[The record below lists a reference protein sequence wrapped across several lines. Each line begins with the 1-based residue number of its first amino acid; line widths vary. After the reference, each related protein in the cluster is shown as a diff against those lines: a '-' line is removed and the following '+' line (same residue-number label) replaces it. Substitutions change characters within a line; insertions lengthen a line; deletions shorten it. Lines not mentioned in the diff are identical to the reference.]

1 MEFLK
6 NLEFLLQENNMS
18 RAELARKIG
27 IAPSTVNA
35 WYNKSCDGVSLKTL
49 KDIAS
54 YFNVTLETLVN
65 SQNIQEIYFTEK
77 EYTKEELHMISQFG
91 RFLKESRKGE

>member
-6 NLEFLLQENNMS
+6 NLEFLLNENNMS

-35 WYNKSCDGVSLKTL
+35 WFNKSCDGVSLKTL
-49 KDIAS
+49 KDIAN

-77 EYTKEELHMISQFG
+77 EYTKEELQLISRFG
-91 RFLKESRKGE
+91 RLLKESRK

>member
-1 MEFLK
+1 
-6 NLEFLLQENNMS
+6 MS

-49 KDIAS
+49 KDIAN

-77 EYTKEELHMISQFG
+77 EYTKEELRMISQFG
-91 RFLKESRKGE
+91 RFLKESRKDG

>member
-49 KDIAS
+49 KDIAN

-77 EYTKEELHMISQFG
+77 EYTKEELRMISQFG
-91 RFLKESRKGE
+91 RFLKESRKDG